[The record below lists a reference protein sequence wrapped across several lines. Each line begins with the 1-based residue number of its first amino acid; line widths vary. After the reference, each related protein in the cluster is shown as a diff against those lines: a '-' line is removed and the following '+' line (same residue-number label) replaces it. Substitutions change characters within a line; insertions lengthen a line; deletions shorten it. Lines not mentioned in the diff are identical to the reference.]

1 MKSIVIVLSLMIFS
15 ITMYAGD
22 PAPIGK
28 NLGKIYP
35 VIGNNEPTVVL
46 IYLKDKGAHQ
56 RNIMDAPILLSKES
70 IARRLRF
77 RPPENVID
85 ESDYPLERSYVQ
97 AIAGQV
103 INVRNELKWFNAVS
117 VTATKTQIEALRLL
131 PFVKE
136 IDLVNRWKKTQN
148 ETIQPLVKSSEAP
161 PQPKGVATL
170 NYGASFA
177 QDNLEK
183 IPAVHDLGIYGQGV
197 TICMMDNGVRNPY
210 HQVFDS
216 MHIIATHDFVDHKTS
231 VIPNDANTGFGSHGV
246 WTLSIIGGYRPGS
259 LIGPAFRS
267 NFLLARTENDSSE
280 TPIEEDNW
288 VAALQ
293 WADSIGVDVTSTSL
307 GYLGFDA
314 PYTSL
319 TAADM
324 NGHTAIISIAAAHG
338 AALGI
343 VVVNAAGNDGNSNGV
358 TNTLIAPADADSIIT
373 AGAVDVN
380 GNLAGFS
387 SGGPTTDNPSR
398 IKPDVVAVGVG
409 NEVASSTDTVSYGYG
424 SGTSFACP
432 LTAGVAALIRSA
444 NPSLTPLQVQKAIKQ
459 TANNVASPNN
469 LYGWGVVNADS
480 ALKYFGVTSLGLGS
494 VSGTAFNDLNGNG
507 VKDAGEPSLSGIRI
521 RLSGVVTD
529 STLTDGS
536 GNFTFSNLPI
546 DTYYSLSQQPQGGW
560 VSSTG
565 SKTILLIHPSDTT
578 AINFGSFQ
586 NGIISGHVY
595 NDVNKNGIFDAG
607 DSVLALWTVRL
618 SGPAPQSVLTDST
631 GWYAFSNLSPGI
643 YTVSESAQA
652 NWFQS
657 YPPGNGS
664 YSVTMRSGLDSSGL
678 VFLNYYDAQFNYPVV
693 AGWNLL
699 SLPQIP
705 ASHLKT
711 DLYPS
716 AKSQAFIYNHEYKI
730 IDTIPNGIGYWLKFA
745 NSQNILILGTERT
758 ADTISVVTGWNM
770 IGSLSAPFAVSS
782 IGQNPTGNISSNYF
796 QYNSAYSVA
805 DSLRPH
811 TGYWVKAKN
820 PGQLYVNSS
829 GGHAL
834 PLAAQTTNP
843 AQLNQITFIDAGK
856 RQQTLYFTQ
865 DSSLNNER
873 DRYELPPLPPDG
885 GFDARFSNGSLL
897 NIASGI
903 EDAQILISSGI
914 FPMSL
919 KWKIVDAEGSALQ
932 IDGKEIALHGNGSA
946 TLAQAA
952 DIRLAPSSASGK
964 LIPKTFALEQNYPN
978 PFNPSTTLTIDL
990 SDPGFVSLKIY
1001 DVLGREIRTLVN
1013 GTKAAGVYTMR
1024 WNANDAP
1031 SGLYFARMTVTNAS
1045 GKQVY
1050 TATQKFVLMK

>member
-1 MKSIVIVLSLMIFS
+1 MKSIGIILSLMIFS
-15 ITMYAGD
+15 VMMYAGD
-22 PAPIGK
+22 SAPIGK
-28 NLGKIYP
+28 NLGKVYP
-35 VIGNNEPTVVL
+35 NIGDNEPTVVL
-46 IYLKDKGAHQ
+46 IYLKDKGTHQ
-56 RNIMDAPILLSKES
+56 RGVMDAPALLSKKS

-77 RPPENVID
+77 RSPENVID

-97 AIAGQV
+97 TIAGQV

-117 VTATKTQIEALRLL
+117 VTATKPQIEALRRL

-148 ETIQPLVKSSEAP
+148 ETTQPFIKQVQAP
-161 PQPKGVATL
+161 AQPKGVATL
-170 NYGASFA
+170 NYGSSFA

-259 LIGPAFRS
+259 LIGPAFKS

-343 VVVNAAGNDGNSNGV
+343 VVVNAAGNSGPGDGI
-358 TNTLIAPADADSIIT
+358 TNTLIAPADADSILT

-380 GNLAGFS
+380 GNRASFS
-387 SGGPTTDNPSR
+387 SVGPTTDIPAR
-398 IKPDVVAVGVG
+398 IKPDVMAWGVG
-409 NEVASSTDTVSYGYG
+409 NYIASSVDTVNYTSG
-424 SGTSFACP
+424 SGTSFATP

-444 NPSLTPLQVQKAIKQ
+444 NPGLTPLQVQQAMKQ
-459 TANNVASPNN
+459 TANNSASPNN
-469 LYGWGVVNADS
+469 LYGWGIVNADS
-480 ALKYFGVTSLGLGS
+480 ALKYFGVTSLGPGS
-494 VSGTAFNDLNGNG
+494 ISGTAFNDVNGNG
-507 VKDAGEPSLSGIRI
+507 VLDAGETPLSGIRI
-521 RLSGVVTD
+521 RLSGIVTD
-529 STLTDGS
+529 SILTDGS

-546 DTYYSLSQQPQGGW
+546 DTYYSLSQQTQGGW
-560 VSSTG
+560 YTTTG
-565 SKTILLIHPSDTT
+565 SRRILLIHPSDTT

-586 NGIISGHVY
+586 NGIISGHLY

-607 DSVLALWTVRL
+607 DSVLAHWTVRL
-618 SGPAPQSVLTDST
+618 SGSATQSVLTDST
-631 GWYAFSNLSPGI
+631 GWYAFPNLSAGT
-643 YTVSESAQA
+643 YTVSESVQV
-652 NWFQS
+652 NWAQS
-657 YPPGNGS
+657 YPPGNGT
-664 YSVTMRSGLDSSGL
+664 YSVTIRSGLDTSGL
-678 VFLNYYDAQFNYPVV
+678 IFLNFYDAQFNYPLA

-705 ASHLKT
+705 ASRLKS
-711 DLYPS
+711 DIYPS
-716 AKSQAFIYNHEYKI
+716 AKSQAFIYNHAYTT

-745 NSQNILILGTERT
+745 NPQNILILGTQRT
-758 ADTISVVTGWNM
+758 ADTIGVVTGWNM

-782 IGQNPTGNISSNYF
+782 IGQNPAGNVSSNYF
-796 QYNSAYSVA
+796 LYNGAYVIA

-834 PLAAQTTNP
+834 PLTAQTTNP
-843 AQLNQITFIDAGK
+843 AQLNQITFTDAGK
-856 RQQTLYFTQ
+856 RQQTLYITQ
-865 DSSLNNER
+865 DPSLKNER
-873 DRYELPPLPPDG
+873 DQYELPPLPPDG
-885 GFDARFSNGSLL
+885 GFDVRFANGSLL

-903 EDAQILISSGI
+903 EDAQILISSPV
-914 FPMSL
+914 FPMSV

-946 TLAQAA
+946 TLAHAS

-990 SDPGFVSLKIY
+990 SGPGFVSLKIY
-1001 DVLGREIRTLVN
+1001 DVLGREITTLVN
-1013 GTKAAGVYTMR
+1013 GTKAPGVYTLR
-1024 WNANDAP
+1024 WNANEVP

-1050 TATQKFVLMK
+1050 TATQKVVLVK